1 MGLTFASLT
10 EVSRAPRSV
19 ALDRSLLEGP
29 PDLLTT
35 LSPSRVRV
43 PNYSTNNKRE
53 HECSLLLLA
62 EGMGPFRLR
71 LRLAFS

>member
-1 MGLTFASLT
+1 MSILSDFLKTVLAEGMGLTFASLT

-19 ALDRSLLEGP
+19 ALDRSLFEGP

-43 PNYSTNNKRE
+43 PNYSIK
-53 HECSLLLLA
+53 
-62 EGMGPFRLR
+62 
-71 LRLAFS
+71 